1 MTNNRFLKIEKE
13 WFKLGLN
20 PTEILI
26 IAQVAE
32 F

>member
-1 MTNNRFLKIEKE
+1 MTNKFLKVDKD

-26 IAQVAE
+26 IAQIAE